1 MGKPTGFLEYE
12 RKTSA
17 ELAPKDRIKNFNEFH
32 TPLSRDE
39 QRKQAARCMDC
50 GVPFCQA
57 GMNICGMTSGC
68 PLNNLIPEWNDML
81 YNDNLEQAFAR
92 LSKTNCFPEFTSRV
106 CPALCEK
113 ACTCNLNGDPV
124 SVRENERAIIEYAFA
139 NDLVND
145 KQPKVHSGKK
155 VAVIGSG
162 PSGLAVADQ
171 LIGRG
176 HDVTVYERSDRP
188 GGLLMYGIPNMKL
201 EKQIIDR
208 RIDVMKKRGI
218 KFVLN
223 TEVATGKA
231 SAKAVCPKDD
241 QMTGYLKNKNLKY
254 VKAEDLLKEYD
265 AVVLACGAANPRDIK
280 APGRDAKGIYFA
292 VDFLKTTTMSLVNSG
307 FADKQ
312 FVNCKGKN
320 VLVIGGGDTGND
332 CVGTAVREGAVSVT
346 QLEMMPKAPDTRTPD
361 NPWPEWPKI
370 CKTDYGQEEAIAVFG
385 HDPRIYES
393 TVKEFV
399 KDKNGSLKAVK
410 IVKLSW
416 EKDPA
421 SGRMKMSEVPGSEQ
435 TLPAEIV
442 LIAAGFLGSQK
453 YVTDAF
459 HVDINERSNV
469 KTGAGAYETSVK
481 NVFTAG
487 DMHRGQSLVV
497 WAIREGREAARAVDE
512 SLMGYTNLIVQ

>member
-12 RKTSA
+12 RRVS
-17 ELAPKDRIKNFNEFH
+17 EEIAPLERIKNFNEFH
-32 TPLSRDE
+32 IPLPLE
-39 QRKQAARCMDC
+39 KQQLQGARCMDC

-68 PLNNLIPEWNDML
+68 PLHNLVPEWNDL
-81 YNDNLEQAFAR
+81 VYTGNWQQAYNR
-92 LSKTNCFPEFTSRV
+92 LKKTNSFPEFTSRV
-106 CPALCEK
+106 CPALCEA
-113 ACTCNLNGDPV
+113 ACTCNLIGDPV
-124 SVRENERAIIEYAFA
+124 ATKENEYAIIENAYEKGYA
-139 NDLVND
+139 DP
-145 KQPKVHSGKK
+145 KPPKVRTGKT
-155 VAVIGSG
+155 VAVVGSG

-171 LIGRG
+171 LNKRG
-176 HDVTVYERSDRP
+176 HSVTVYERSDRA

-201 EKQIIDR
+201 EKHIVDR
-208 RIDVMKKRGI
+208 KIKVMEAEGIVFKTGVDV
-218 KFVLN
+218 
-223 TEVATGKA
+223 GK
-231 SAKAVCPKDD
+231 DI
-241 QMTGYLKNKNLKY
+241 
-254 VKAEDLLKEYD
+254 KAEKLLKEYD
-265 AVVLACGAANPRDIK
+265 RVVLACGASNPRDISV
-280 APGRDAKGIYFA
+280 PGRDAKGIYFA
-292 VDFLKTTTMSLVNSG
+292 VDFLKANTKSLLDSD
-307 FADKQ
+307 FEDKKY
-312 FVNCKGKN
+312 VDTKGKN
-320 VLVIGGGDTGND
+320 VVIIGGGDTGND
-332 CVGTAVREGAVSVT
+332 CVGTSIRHGCKSVT
-346 QLEMMPKAPDTRTPD
+346 QIEMMPKAPDTRSAS

>member
-1 MGKPTGFLEYE
+1 MGKPTGFMDYKREVS
-12 RKTSA
+12 KDVK
-17 ELAPKDRIKNFNEFH
+17 PKDRIKNFNEFH
-32 TPLSRDE
+32 EQLSKE
-39 QRKQAARCMDC
+39 KQQLQGARCMDC

-68 PLNNLIPEWNDML
+68 PLHNLVPEWNDL
-81 YNDNLEQAFAR
+81 VYTGNWQQAYNR
-92 LSKTNCFPEFTSRV
+92 LKKTNSFPEFTSRV
-106 CPALCEK
+106 CPALCEA
-113 ACTCNLNGDPV
+113 ACTCNLIGDPV
-124 SVRENERAIIEYAFA
+124 ATKENEYAIIENAYEKGYA
-139 NDLVND
+139 DP
-145 KQPKVHSGKK
+145 KPPKVRTGKT
-155 VAVIGSG
+155 VAVVGSG

-171 LIGRG
+171 LNKRG
-176 HDVTVYERSDRP
+176 HSVTVYERSDRV

-201 EKQIIDR
+201 EKHIVDR
-208 RIDVMKKRGI
+208 KIKVMEAEGIVFKTGVDV
-218 KFVLN
+218 
-223 TEVATGKA
+223 GK
-231 SAKAVCPKDD
+231 DI
-241 QMTGYLKNKNLKY
+241 
-254 VKAEDLLKEYD
+254 KAEKLLKEYD
-265 AVVLACGAANPRDIK
+265 RVVLACGASNPRDISV
-280 APGRDAKGIYFA
+280 PGRDAKGIYFA
-292 VDFLKTTTMSLVNSG
+292 VDFLKANTKSLLDSD
-307 FADKQ
+307 FEDKKY
-312 FVNCKGKN
+312 VDTKGKN
-320 VLVIGGGDTGND
+320 VVIIGGGDTGND
-332 CVGTAVREGAVSVT
+332 CVGTSIRHGCKSVT
-346 QLEMMPKAPDTRTPD
+346 QIEMMPKAPDTRSAS